1 MFSSKN
7 IIKVYIERH
16 ATRSSKDTYIIK
28 EIENCIS
35 IKLNKK
41 AKEKDGEG
49 PQVECEVGDSISKE
63 QAKQLS
69 RKYSVSVKHSE
80 NQIDYSADQNIEK
93 LINQSTELIKTNNA

>member
-7 IIKVYIERH
+7 NIKVYIERH
-16 ATRSSKDTYIIK
+16 TAQSSKDTYIIK

-49 PQVECEVGDSISKE
+49 PQIEYQVGDSISKE

-69 RKYSVSVKHSE
+69 RKHSVSVKYSE
-80 NQIDYSADQNIEK
+80 NQIDYSADQDIEK
-93 LINQSTELIKTNNA
+93 LIEQSSELFKTNNA

>member
-7 IIKVYIERH
+7 NIKVYIERH

-69 RKYSVSVKHSE
+69 RKYSVSVKHSK
-80 NQIDYSADQNIEK
+80 NQIEYSADQDIEK